1 MRATYS
7 PSTRGMHHM
16 SLRHG
21 LRSFSDNR
29 RRTVSPDRLSCS
41 VSLTIA
47 SAKRSSVQRAR
58 PSGGLAQA
66 VATSRASSLPVSL
79 RSAPGRGSSLS
90 ARSRLPSTKRRLV
103 RYTVEPLT
111 ATAQAIS
118 SSLRPASA
126 ASRICARLSLRTAR
140 LPLLNIAVSSS
151 RSAWL
156 NSTRYRTFIAA
167 SFVGGPDESTDES
180 KIRRRPS
187 YRPAKLHRQARPVSG
202 FHLRLFA
209 HVPPAASRNRHA
221 APLPRQPTFG
231 PPDGRHPLTK
241 WIDPTSTR
249 CRSKHRTPRA
259 SRSTA
264 HPRMARNQP
273 VKITVTRYQA

>member
-1 MRATYS
+1 M
-7 PSTRGMHHM
+7 
-16 SLRHG
+16 
-21 LRSFSDNR
+21 
-29 RRTVSPDRLSCS
+29 
-41 VSLTIA
+41 A
-47 SAKRSSVQRAR
+47 SASNSRVQRAR
-58 PSGGLAQA
+58 PCGGVAQA

-202 FHLRLFA
+202 FHLCLFA
-209 HVPPAASRNRHA
+209 HVRRPPAETDMQRHFRVSPPSVHQMVVTLERNGLIR
-221 APLPRQPTFG
+221 RQPG
-231 PPDGRHPLTK
+231 VARSIELLVPPEALPILE
-241 WIDPTSTR
+241 WLEINP
-249 CRSKHRTPRA
+249 SK
-259 SRSTA
+259 SL
-264 HPRMARNQP
+264 
-273 VKITVTRYQA
+273 